1 MHRFLYL
8 AQPRADLTLDEFQE
22 RWQGH
27 ARLAA
32 TCPDVLEE
40 VRGYRQWQVA
50 APGNDGVV
58 GVAETR
64 CADAAAVYR
73 MLECP
78 GTREVLQP
86 DELRF
91 LASPC
96 RETGLV
102 ADDVALESSVADNA
116 AATGSATV
124 ALHHGCLWLAPRLA
138 TGTSAPAV
146 LEEQIGAMRALF
158 VTAVASTEPADA
170 SSSRAR
176 AHELSLGHCDRNDE
190 ASPFAAL
197 LFARFASAALAAAV
211 AEAWRAALQP
221 GENVWQLQRA
231 VRRALKTE
239 PVS

>member
-1 MHRFLYL
+1 MYRFLYL
-8 AQPRADLTLDEFQE
+8 ARPRVDLTLEEFQE

-40 VRGYRQWQVA
+40 VRGYRQWQLA

-78 GTREVLQP
+78 GTREILQP

-91 LASPC
+91 LALPC

-102 ADDVALESSVADNA
+102 ADDVTLERKVADNA
-116 AATGSATV
+116 AVSGSVTAV
-124 ALHHGCLWLAPRLA
+124 FNHGCLWLAPRLA
-138 TGTSAPAV
+138 PGTSAPAV
-146 LEEQIGAMRALF
+146 LEEQICTMRAVF
-158 VTAVASTEPADA
+158 VTAVASTETADDPC
-170 SSSRAR
+170 SRQQ
-176 AHELSLGHCDRNDE
+176 AHELSLGHRDSNDE
-190 ASPFAAL
+190 ASPFAVM
-197 LFARFASAALAAAV
+197 LFARFSSAALAAAV
-211 AEAWRAALQP
+211 AEAWRAMLQP
-221 GENVWQLQRA
+221 GENVWLLQRA
-231 VRRALKTE
+231 ARRALKTE
-239 PVS
+239 QVS